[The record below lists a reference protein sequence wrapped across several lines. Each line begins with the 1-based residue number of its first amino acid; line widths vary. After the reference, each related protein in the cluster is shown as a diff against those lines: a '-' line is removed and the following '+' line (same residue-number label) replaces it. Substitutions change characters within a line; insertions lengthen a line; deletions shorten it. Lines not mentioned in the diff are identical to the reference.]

1 MAGIDYSKYYEH
13 YNAEWR
19 CICSED
25 KALHL
30 DALLRLHTDL
40 LPHPLG
46 WVLEV
51 GAGDGAVSQEL
62 LSRNPGWK
70 LCAADISESAR
81 ELLGKRKIFSCVYD
95 ISHIPEEKRFD
106 LVIACHVL
114 EHVTDMDSFVT
125 MLGSKADFQL
135 IEVPLEDTVS
145 LSRGLLANGTG
156 HINFFRPVTLELF
169 LESRGYHI
177 IDKMIYLPSLEIH
190 RFGRP
195 VTGTLA
201 WLAKRLLL
209 AVSPALAS
217 YFFSYHMIVLMRPD
231 AS

>member
-1 MAGIDYSKYYEH
+1 MAGIDYSDYYDH

-19 CICSED
+19 SICSED
-25 KALHL
+25 KALRL
-30 DALLRLHTDL
+30 DALLRRHSDL
-40 LPHPLG
+40 LPPPLG

-51 GAGDGAVSQEL
+51 GAGDGAVSQAL
-62 LSRNPGWK
+62 LARNPEWK

-81 ELLGKRKIFSCVYD
+81 ELLGKRNIFRYVYD
-95 ISHIPEEKRFD
+95 VSLIPEEKQFD

-114 EHVTDMDSFVT
+114 EHVTDMDGFVA
-125 MLGSKADFQL
+125 MLGSRADFQL

-145 LSRGLLANGTG
+145 LSRVLLANGTG

-169 LESRGYHI
+169 LESRGYHVV
-177 IDKMIYLPSLEIH
+177 DKLIYLPSLEIH

-201 WLAKRLLL
+201 WLVKKILL

-217 YFFSYHMIVLMRPD
+217 YFFSYHMIVLTRHD